1 VSWGQA
7 QQLQQQQLPQ
17 LPQHQLGFAGEAAH
31 FASAQHYQIPDR
43 DRRDAYSL
51 QAWQDANMMAMQPH
65 AIPMAGPQGT
75 VSPGMP
81 PPLSQ
86 REFGQQPDPFA
97 SIVMSSIAEMTFGKS
112 SSSPPTLE

>member
-1 VSWGQA
+1 
-7 QQLQQQQLPQ
+7 
-17 LPQHQLGFAGEAAH
+17 
-31 FASAQHYQIPDR
+31 
-43 DRRDAYSL
+43 
-51 QAWQDANMMAMQPH
+51 
-65 AIPMAGPQGT
+65 